1 MNNIDINNGSN
12 VNDIIQAIAGEWSTD
27 RINDWDILRMGKFEI
42 WKTVVNDAGN
52 ILLPFKVKSTE
63 VIKIY
68 YEDNTFETAIIN
80 VNSTNLYIAK
90 PAILECII
98 INK

>member
-12 VNDIIQAIAGEWSTD
+12 INDVIQAITGEWSTD
-27 RINDWDILRMGKFEI
+27 RINDWDILRMGKFEL
-42 WKTVVNDAGN
+42 WKTVVNEAGYS
-52 ILLPFKVKSTE
+52 LLPFKVKSTE

-80 VNSTNLYIAK
+80 LNSTNIYVAK
-90 PAILECII
+90 PAIMECII

>member
-1 MNNIDINNGSN
+1 MHNTDINNGSN
-12 VNDIIQAIAGEWSTD
+12 LNDVIQAINGEWSTD
-27 RINDWDILRMGKFEI
+27 RINDWDILRMSKFEI
-42 WKTVVNDAGN
+42 WKTVVTEAGN
-52 ILLPFKVKSTE
+52 KLLPFKVKSTE

-80 VNSTNLYIAK
+80 VNSTNVYVAK
-90 PAILECII
+90 PAIMECII

>member
-42 WKTVVNDAGN
+42 WKTVVNEAGN
-52 ILLPFKVKSTE
+52 KLLPFKVKSTE

-68 YEDNTFETAIIN
+68 YEDNTSDIKIIN
-80 VNSTNLYIAK
+80 LNTTHVYVAK
-90 PAILECII
+90 TAVLECII

>member
-12 VNDIIQAIAGEWSTD
+12 INDVIQAITGEWSTD
-27 RINDWDILRMGKFEI
+27 RINDWDILRMGKFEL
-42 WKTVVNDAGN
+42 WKTVVLEAGYS
-52 ILLPFKVKSTE
+52 LLPFKVKSTE

-80 VNSTNLYIAK
+80 LNSTNIYVAK
-90 PAILECII
+90 PAIIECII

>member
-1 MNNIDINNGSN
+1 MHNTDINNGSN

-42 WKTVVNDAGN
+42 WKTVVNEAGN
-52 ILLPFKVKSTE
+52 KLLPFKVKSTE

-68 YEDNTFETAIIN
+68 YEDNTCDIAIIN
-80 VNSTNLYIAK
+80 VNSTNVYIAK
-90 PAILECII
+90 PAVLECII

>member
-1 MNNIDINNGSN
+1 MNNTDINNGSN
-12 VNDIIQAIAGEWSTD
+12 VSDIIQAIAGEWSTD

-42 WKTVVNDAGN
+42 WKTVVNEAGN

-80 VNSTNLYIAK
+80 LNSTNIYIAK

>member
-1 MNNIDINNGSN
+1 MNNTDINNGSN
-12 VNDIIQAIAGEWSTD
+12 LNDVIQAITGEWSTD

-42 WKTVVNDAGN
+42 WKTVVTEAGN
-52 ILLPFKVKSTE
+52 KLLPFKVKSTE

-80 VNSTNLYIAK
+80 LNSTNVYIAK
-90 PAILECII
+90 PAIMECII

>member
-12 VNDIIQAIAGEWSTD
+12 INDVIQAITGEWSTD
-27 RINDWDILRMGKFEI
+27 RINDWDILRMGKFEF
-42 WKTVVNDAGN
+42 WKTVVNEAGYS
-52 ILLPFKVKSTE
+52 LLPFKVKSTE

-80 VNSTNLYIAK
+80 LNSTNIYVAK
-90 PAILECII
+90 PAIMECII

>member
-12 VNDIIQAIAGEWSTD
+12 INDVIQAITGEWSTD
-27 RINDWDILRMGKFEI
+27 RINDWDILRMGKFEL
-42 WKTVVNDAGN
+42 WKTVVLEAGN

-80 VNSTNLYIAK
+80 LNSTNIYVAK
-90 PAILECII
+90 PAIMECII